1 MNVIVKDI
9 TSDFLAFKMTCKVS
23 VIFDITN
30 HLLNAFYTFSSSIHD
45 SHIDSK
51 VRVNALNLAV
61 FKIFIDTVSMILYKN
76 NQA

>member
-1 MNVIVKDI
+1 VNVIVKDI

-23 VIFDITN
+23 VISDITN
-30 HLLNAFYTFSSSIHD
+30 HLLNAFYTFSSSVHD
-45 SHIDSK
+45 SHIDSE

-61 FKIFIDTVSMILYKN
+61 FKIFINTVSIILCKN